1 MQKSRLKFGIKYF
14 LLYICKNKK
23 NMINKESDFI
33 TNFIRTIGAD
43 KVFKS
48 LTHRWELLK
57 KKK

>member
-1 MQKSRLKFGIKYF
+1 MELNTFYCIFAKI
-14 LLYICKNKK
+14 KK
-23 NMINKESDFI
+23 NMIKKESDFI